1 MLSNFKKR
9 CRSLKKLDLSW
20 CGTHTTNEKAF
31 FNAVLGFIEEC
42 CKQLTH
48 LSLCHCEIVNN
59 AILCKIP
66 CCKELTE
73 LRLRNVKVDSHAFH
87 CLSKLTKLITLD
99 LSTTKISDE
108 PLNAILK
115 ANPLLKHINLD
126 FCEHVELLDQVVE
139 TATIF
144 NKNLITWSSF
154 KATTLTHTGGMLFA
168 RFTKLR
174 ELDLGWCFLLTH
186 PGDSM
191 MIIADGC
198 RDLKRLILSQWRGAN
213 DQMLLFVISC
223 CKKLTQLDLLGING
237 ITGDFCEEALRTL
250 PDLKLLEIS
259 FCDRI
264 QDEQVFFNNF

>member
-1 MLSNFKKR
+1 
-9 CRSLKKLDLSW
+9 
-20 CGTHTTNEKAF
+20 
-31 FNAVLGFIEEC
+31 
-42 CKQLTH
+42 
-48 LSLCHCEIVNN
+48 
-59 AILCKIP
+59 
-66 CCKELTE
+66 
-73 LRLRNVKVDSHAFH
+73 
-87 CLSKLTKLITLD
+87 
-99 LSTTKISDE
+99 
-108 PLNAILK
+108 
-115 ANPLLKHINLD
+115 
-126 FCEHVELLDQVVE
+126 VVE

-198 RDLKRLILSQWRGAN
+198 RDLKRCEQSNLFMLSYQNIFSRLILSQWRGAN

>member
-1 MLSNFKKR
+1 
-9 CRSLKKLDLSW
+9 
-20 CGTHTTNEKAF
+20 
-31 FNAVLGFIEEC
+31 
-42 CKQLTH
+42 
-48 LSLCHCEIVNN
+48 
-59 AILCKIP
+59 
-66 CCKELTE
+66 

-264 QDEQVFFNNF
+264 QDEQVLKWRQEFPHVTIQRSCKTVVSNYFN